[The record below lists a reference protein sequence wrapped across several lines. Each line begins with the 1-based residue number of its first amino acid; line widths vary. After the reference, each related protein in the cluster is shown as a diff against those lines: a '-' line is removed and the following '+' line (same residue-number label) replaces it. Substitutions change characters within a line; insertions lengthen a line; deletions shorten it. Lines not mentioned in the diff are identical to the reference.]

1 VFGLLH
7 NLQISVTP
15 VNVHGHVDPEISATA
30 TDWLSAVDSPDKEK
44 ESPASPAVGEQEDA
58 AAQENEAS
66 SAT

>member
-44 ESPASPAVGEQEDA
+44 ESPAVGEQEDA

>member
-30 TDWLSAVDSPDKEK
+30 TDWLSAVDSPDKENL
-44 ESPASPAVGEQEDA
+44 ESPAVGEQEDA